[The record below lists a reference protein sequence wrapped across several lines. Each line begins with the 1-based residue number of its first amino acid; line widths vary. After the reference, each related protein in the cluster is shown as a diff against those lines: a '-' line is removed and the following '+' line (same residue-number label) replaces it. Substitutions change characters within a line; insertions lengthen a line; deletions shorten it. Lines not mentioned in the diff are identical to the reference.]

1 MMMAFPIGMF
11 VLVVF
16 CKKGE
21 GKINPI
27 PEKKKKKRKIENQI
41 YIFSGII
48 LQPSFSRPANQL
60 AVHRAEHE
68 RVRVRV
74 YALYSA

>member
-27 PEKKKKKRKIENQI
+27 PEKKKKKDRKSNL
-41 YIFSGII
+41 YFFRDNPPTI
-48 LQPSFSRPANQL
+48 LQPSSQPARCPPR
-60 AVHRAEHE
+60 RA
-68 RVRVRV
+68 
-74 YALYSA
+74 